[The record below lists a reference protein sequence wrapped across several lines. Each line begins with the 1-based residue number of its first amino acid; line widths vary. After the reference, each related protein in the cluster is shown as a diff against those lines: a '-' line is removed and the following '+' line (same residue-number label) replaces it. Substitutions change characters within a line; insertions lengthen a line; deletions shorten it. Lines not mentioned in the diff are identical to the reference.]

1 MSEVPPILQIQK
13 LEVRT
18 HARLLLR
25 NITLSIFEGEIF
37 GLIGPSGAGKSTLLR
52 SLNRLNDLL
61 PGLYVKGDV
70 LLRGQSVYARDTEV
84 NSIRTRIGMLFQ
96 QPVIFPTT
104 IRENV
109 LFGAKRVLALGKVE
123 QTVRVESALRESSLW
138 DEVKDRLQQPA
149 SALSVGQQQR
159 LCLARALAVQ
169 PEVLLM
175 DEPTSALD
183 PRSTAAIEELLL
195 RLKTRHTIVIVT
207 HNITQARRVT
217 SSLAFVAIQDGAG
230 EILEH
235 GATKAL
241 LSAPKNPIL
250 ADYLTHS
257 S

>member
-1 MSEVPPILQIQK
+1 
-13 LEVRT
+13 
-18 HARLLLR
+18 
-25 NITLSIFEGEIF
+25 
-37 GLIGPSGAGKSTLLR
+37 
-52 SLNRLNDLL
+52 
-61 PGLYVKGDV
+61 
-70 LLRGQSVYARDTEV
+70 VYARDTDV
-84 NSIRTRIGMLFQ
+84 NSIRTRIGMLLQ

-109 LFGAKRVLALGKVE
+109 LFGAKRLLALGKAE
-123 QTVRVESALRESSLW
+123 QTALVESALCESSLW

-207 HNITQARRVT
+207 HNITQAPGYELTRIRGHPGWCRRNPRT
-217 SSLAFVAIQDGAG
+217 RCHEGASFSAEEPDPCRLPYAFVMKAPLAGA
-230 EILEH
+230 
-235 GATKAL
+235 A
-241 LSAPKNPIL
+241 
-250 ADYLTHS
+250 
-257 S
+257 